1 MPRSETHPH
10 TAYKSHSLTSYL
22 GITMSRHRRSRL
34 PDFSFDDGRQPQDE
48 TEQAGS
54 VNSSLS
60 RPRPKL
66 RTSGSTSTGA
76 EGETTGPKIKREG
89 SAPGKPPVKV
99 SQLTSGTTSGES
111 GGDGT
116 SQGRKKRQGSNE
128 QLIYICGGVGISV
141 VLLGVLLFAA
151 SGDSGN
157 SSRHRQRSQP
167 RYSGEFGRG
176 VERRRK
182 FASRGR
188 SLADLLEEDGS
199 QESDSQ

>member
-1 MPRSETHPH
+1 
-10 TAYKSHSLTSYL
+10 
-22 GITMSRHRRSRL
+22 MSRHRRSRL

-167 RYSGEFGRG
+167 VRRYQRSQPVRRYQRSQPRYSGEFGRG